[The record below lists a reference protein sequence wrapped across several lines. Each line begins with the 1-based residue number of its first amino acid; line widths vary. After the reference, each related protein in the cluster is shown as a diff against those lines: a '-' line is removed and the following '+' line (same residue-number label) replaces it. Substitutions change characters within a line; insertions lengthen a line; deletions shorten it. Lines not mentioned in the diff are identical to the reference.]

1 MDKNCG
7 IYKIT
12 SPSGNI
18 YIGQSVNIKRR
29 WRDYRT
35 RIKQA
40 QKALAKSFEKYGVE
54 NHQFDI
60 IEYCSKEDLNCSERF
75 WQNEFKATGKNGLN
89 CILTQCGEKRYE
101 HSEET
106 KRKMSES
113 SMGDK
118 NPMYGKKM
126 SEEAKEKRKKTIEER
141 YGKSYKKREVSKDKY
156 ATKSDYQLKK
166 EQGGVSKLRGKNP
179 MAKKV
184 KDSVTGEIWECIVDA
199 SEANSIHIRRLS
211 RYLNNPSKNKT
222 NLLFL

>member
-29 WRDYRT
+29 WRNYRT

-75 WQNEFKATGKNGLN
+75 WQDEHTTNDN
-89 CILTQCGEKRYE
+89 KR
-101 HSEET
+101 
-106 KRKMSES
+106 
-113 SMGDK
+113 
-118 NPMYGKKM
+118 
-126 SEEAKEKRKKTIEER
+126 
-141 YGKSYKKREVSKDKY
+141 
-156 ATKSDYQLKK
+156 
-166 EQGGVSKLRGKNP
+166 
-179 MAKKV
+179 
-184 KDSVTGEIWECIVDA
+184 
-199 SEANSIHIRRLS
+199 
-211 RYLNNPSKNKT
+211 
-222 NLLFL
+222 

>member
-75 WQNEFKATGKNGLN
+75 WQDEFKATGKSGLN

-118 NPMYGKKM
+118 NPMYGKTF
-126 SEEAKEKRKKTIEER
+126 SEEYREKMR
-141 YGKSYKKREVSKDKY
+141 GKRECI
-156 ATKSDYQLKK
+156 T
-166 EQGGVSKLRGKNP
+166 RGKHHL
-179 MAKKV
+179 AKKV
-184 KDSVTGEIWECIVDA
+184 ENKVTGEIWGRILDA
-199 SEANSIHIRRLS
+199 SEANSIPSYRLS
-211 RYLNNPSKNKT
+211 RYLNNPNENTT
-222 NLLFL
+222 NLRFLR